1 MLFHIFHL
9 HTFFSSFL
17 ISCNSYNNLLQCV
30 DTVLVLLTKAAR
42 VREIE
47 SLPSVTEPT
56 RPTTELGL
64 KHRPTS
70 HLLTRVHH
78 SGSQAGVKSSS
89 VCLSGIEESISF
101 PRTPRKENRERERS
115 PELFKNKNLILI
127 SHKCLVTILLYFV
140 SSLAMSPQHSASP
153 LSASLWTL
161 CSCLVAVCVPAV
173 RTLVPFPPFL
183 GTSGGIGATIL
194 YEDFPYPFPLLLD

>member
-1 MLFHIFHL
+1 MLFLIFHL

-17 ISCNSYNNLLQCV
+17 IPCNSYNNLLQCV

-153 LSASLWTL
+153 LSLPLSGP
-161 CSCLVAVCVPAV
+161 SVAVWWQCVCPRSGLWSHFLPFWV
-173 RTLVPFPPFL
+173 PRVESEPLFSMRTFHILFL
-183 GTSGGIGATIL
+183 S
-194 YEDFPYPFPLLLD
+194 F